1 MAAMSPTEPASHK
14 QLPYDAV
21 LLVSFGGPEGP
32 DDVMPFLEKV
42 TRGRNVPRERLLAV
56 AEHYRARGGISPIN
70 GQCRSLLDALRRELA
85 AHGHAFPVYWGNR
98 NWHPLLADTMTQMAT
113 DGIRRAIAFVTSANS
128 SYSSCRQYLDDVAGA
143 RLAAGPRAPV
153 VDKIRQ
159 FYDHPGFI
167 EPMAERVDA
176 SLARLGSADR
186 ARARFVFCAH
196 SIPVEMARRCDYESQ
211 VREAARLVADRIG
224 GSHVWDLVFQ
234 SRSGPPQVPWLEPD
248 VCDHLRALA
257 ASGERAVV
265 LVPIGFTSDH
275 MEVVHDL
282 DTEALAV
289 AAEDGLA
296 AVRAPTVGTHPRFV
310 SMIRELIEERLDPS
324 RPRLAL
330 GRLGVRPDVCPPGCC
345 PAPARPSVR
354 PGTGSMSIENR
365 EAK

>member
-1 MAAMSPTEPASHK
+1 MPPTETASCERV
-14 QLPYDAV
+14 PYDAL

-70 GQCRSLLDALRRELA
+70 GQCRSLLEALRAELA

-128 SYSSCRQYLDDVAGA
+128 SYSSCRQYLDEIAAA
-143 RLAAGPRAPV
+143 RMAAGPRAPA

-176 SLARLGSADR
+176 SLAELESADR
-186 ARARFVFCAH
+186 ARPRLVFCAH
-196 SIPVEMARRCDYESQ
+196 SIPVEMARHCDYEVQ
-211 VREAARLVADRIG
+211 LRETARLVADRIG
-224 GSHVWDLVFQ
+224 GSHAWDLVFQ

-257 ASGERAVV
+257 AAGERAVV
-265 LVPIGFTSDH
+265 LVPVGFISDH
-275 MEVVHDL
+275 MEVAHDL
-282 DTEALAV
+282 DTEALA
-289 AAEDGLA
+289 AAAAHGLA

-310 SMIRELIEERLDPS
+310 SMIRELVEERLDPS
-324 RPRLAL
+324 RPRRAL
-330 GRLGVRPDVCPPGCC
+330 GRLGVRPDTCPPGCC
-345 PAPARPSVR
+345 PAPSPPSARPD
-354 PGTGSMSIENR
+354 PASISIGNSETR
-365 EAK
+365 